1 MKETSKK
8 IKQMISG
15 LGVLWILFLL
25 MIALSFLTEQFMT
38 VNNMLNVSRQVVVTA
53 VLGIG
58 VTFVIITGGIDLS
71 VGSVLAVT
79 AIISAMIVNQ
89 TGSAALA
96 FAAAIASGMLI
107 GAAQGFII
115 TRFHVA
121 PFAITLG
128 GMSIFRGVSLLL
140 TNGIPISNMP
150 SQYRWPGA
158 GTIYIGT
165 IAIPV
170 PVIILIF
177 LAVIVAVLLNKTRI
191 GRYIFAIGSNE
202 NTARLSGIHVNKY
215 KIITYMISGLCCAIA
230 GILLTGRINSA
241 SPSAGDGYE
250 MDAIAAAVIGGTSMA
265 GGEGTIS
272 GTIIGA
278 LIIQVIQN
286 GLNLMQINAFWQN
299 VAVGAIIIV
308 AIVADGIRIQMMKR
322 KNN

>member
-25 MIALSFLTEQFMT
+25 MIVLSFMTEQFMT

-115 TRFHVA
+115 TRFNVA

-158 GTIYIGT
+158 GTIYVGT

-170 PVIILIF
+170 PVIILII
-177 LAVIVAVLLNKTRI
+177 LAVIVAVLLNKTKQ
-191 GRYIFAIGSNE
+191 E
-202 NTARLSGIHVNKY
+202 
-215 KIITYMISGLCCAIA
+215 
-230 GILLTGRINSA
+230 
-241 SPSAGDGYE
+241 
-250 MDAIAAAVIGGTSMA
+250 
-265 GGEGTIS
+265 
-272 GTIIGA
+272 
-278 LIIQVIQN
+278 
-286 GLNLMQINAFWQN
+286 
-299 VAVGAIIIV
+299 
-308 AIVADGIRIQMMKR
+308 
-322 KNN
+322 

>member
-25 MIALSFLTEQFMT
+25 MIVLSFMTEQFMT

-115 TRFHVA
+115 TRFNVA

-140 TNGIPISNMP
+140 TNGIPI
-150 SQYRWPGA
+150 R
-158 GTIYIGT
+158 TC
-165 IAIPV
+165 
-170 PVIILIF
+170 
-177 LAVIVAVLLNKTRI
+177 
-191 GRYIFAIGSNE
+191 
-202 NTARLSGIHVNKY
+202 RLSTDGRGPEQS
-215 KIITYMISGLCCAIA
+215 MSGQLQYPF
-230 GILLTGRINSA
+230 LLL
-241 SPSAGDGYE
+241 Y
-250 MDAIAAAVIGGTSMA
+250 
-265 GGEGTIS
+265 
-272 GTIIGA
+272 
-278 LIIQVIQN
+278 
-286 GLNLMQINAFWQN
+286 
-299 VAVGAIIIV
+299 
-308 AIVADGIRIQMMKR
+308 
-322 KNN
+322 